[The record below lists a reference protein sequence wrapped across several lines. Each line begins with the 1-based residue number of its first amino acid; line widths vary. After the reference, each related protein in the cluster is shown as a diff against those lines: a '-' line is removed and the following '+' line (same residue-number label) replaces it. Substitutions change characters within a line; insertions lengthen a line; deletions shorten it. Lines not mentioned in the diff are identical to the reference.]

1 MRHKKLTAILL
12 CLTILLAFTACKE
25 TEINLLGIRQE
36 VAKKNPK
43 EVTLDVYAPEEAL
56 APVLTAVENY
66 KSVDPNVTIRL
77 TLDDGVMI
85 AEKVLSGYSC
95 DVLIDFSLIMDQI
108 DASKGQDL
116 NPSGYD
122 CIYSDTRRDIFE
134 GPADEDL
141 LEEGS
146 EAVTLVY
153 SAALTRACKYSDQA
167 KGFIEFLVS
176 DSAQNIYS
184 QCECTGIQ

>member
-1 MRHKKLTAILL
+1 MRLKKLTALLL
-12 CLTILLAFTACKE
+12 CLSIIFVLTACGD
-25 TEINLLGIRQE
+25 TEVNLLGIKQK
-36 VAKKNPK
+36 VPKTNPK
-43 EVTLDVYAPEEAL
+43 EVTLDVYAPDEAL
-56 APVLTAVENY
+56 APVLTAIESY

-95 DVLIDFSLIMDQI
+95 DVLIDYSVIMDQI
-108 DASKGQDL
+108 DASKGTDQ

-134 GPADEDL
+134 GPADADL
-141 LEEGS
+141 LEEGA
-146 EAVTLVY
+146 ENATLVY

-167 KGFIEFLVS
+167 KGFISFLVS
-176 DSAQNIYS
+176 DPAQDIYS